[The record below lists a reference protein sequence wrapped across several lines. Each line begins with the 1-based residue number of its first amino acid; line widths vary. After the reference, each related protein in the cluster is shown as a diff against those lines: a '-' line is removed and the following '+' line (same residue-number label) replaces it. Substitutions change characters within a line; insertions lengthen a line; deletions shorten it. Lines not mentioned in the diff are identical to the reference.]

1 MEINAT
7 LHCHG
12 PWTVFESGKFDIEKF
27 PRNLEKVADLAI
39 SKNLDLVGLTDIAGK
54 EYVCEIYGPLVKG
67 LKQDRYEIINQTN
80 ISISLMKKEDGRKID
95 FGRTLE
101 VLSNDAHVLLLG
113 TDKNILGGRPLE
125 QVVYDGKEV
134 GAINIADH
142 PCYTLKLG
150 KGMGEDRV
158 KIFHEMGLID
168 AVEENGNIALFL
180 EFIGNYNKR
189 AINLGEE
196 LNLPV
201 IANCDG
207 NTSKDM
213 GCMYTTYMTLE
224 NPIDKYKHVLDII
237 SSATFFSKTI
247 YRKGNVKPFISLP
260 LHVLRGFY
268 SIGRS
273 KIGLLEKAIPT
284 C

>member
-1 MEINAT
+1 MKINAT

-12 PWTVFESGKFDIEKF
+12 PWTVFESGKFDIERF
-27 PRNLEKVADLAI
+27 PRDLEKIADVAI

-54 EYVCEIYGPLVKG
+54 DYVCEIYRPLVEG
-67 LKQDRYEIINQTN
+67 LKQDRYKIINQTN
-80 ISISLMKKEDGRKID
+80 ISTSLERKEDRRIVD
-95 FGRTLE
+95 FGRSLE
-101 VLSNDAHVLLLG
+101 VLSNDAHILLLG

-125 QVVYDGKEV
+125 KIAYQAKEL
-134 GAINIADH
+134 GAINVADH

-158 KIFHEMGLID
+158 RSFAEKGLID
-168 AVEENGNIALFL
+168 ALEENGNIAWLL
-180 EFIGNYNKR
+180 EFIGRYNQK
-189 AINLGEE
+189 AIDLGRE

-207 NTSKDM
+207 NTAKDM
-213 GCMYTTYMTLE
+213 GCMYTTYGTME
-224 NPIDKYKHVLDII
+224 NPTDKYRCVLDII
-237 SSATFFSKTI
+237 SSESFKSKAMF
-247 YRKGNVKPFISLP
+247 RKGNVKPFISLP
-260 LHVLRGFY
+260 LHVIKGFY
-268 SIGRS
+268 SIGRA